1 MTIEKAIAWYN
12 ELRTEA
18 RVKSFLE
25 AQRTIHEHID
35 TLKEETELVFR
46 SAMYEF
52 VLVKPSH
59 RIQFTNDGAVIMPTG
74 WDGKVMRFD
83 NGRVVR
89 NLCLAYCNQSR
100 NDIVNRLNE
109 LWQEEIKEDI
119 RRQKEREGM
128 K

>member
-1 MTIEKAIAWYN
+1 MTIEKAIDLYN

-18 RVKSFLE
+18 RVKTFLE

-46 SAMYEF
+46 SARYEF

-74 WDGKVMRFD
+74 WDGKVLRFD
-83 NGRVVR
+83 TGKSVR
-89 NLCLAYCNQSR
+89 HLCMAYCNRSR
-100 NDIVNRLNE
+100 QDIVNRLNE
-109 LWQEEIKEDI
+109 LWQEEIKAEI
-119 RRQKEREGM
+119 RRQKEREGI